1 MLKIA
6 VTGQIASGKSTTS
19 RLLAARGG
27 YLINA
32 DEEVHKLLLPHTDV
46 YLDIR
51 THFGDKIIDHDGSI
65 DRKKLAEI
73 VFNDLEQLEA
83 LEGIIHPKI
92 RSTVLEKTQ
101 IAENEEKKFVVI
113 DVPLLEKSGIKKL
126 VDIVIV
132 MEARL
137 ENQLRRCE
145 AEGITGEEAKL
156 RLASQPDFAQ
166 LSKEADIIISNNGSL
181 DDLRNEIDELFE
193 HKLDRLI
200 YQNNSV
206 KT

>member
-32 DEEVHKLLLPHTDV
+32 DEEVHNLLLPHTEV

-73 VFNDLEQLEA
+73 VFNDPEQLKA

-92 RSTVLEKTQ
+92 RSTILKKTQ
-101 IAENEEKKFVVI
+101 TAENEGKKFVVI
-113 DVPLLEKSGIKKL
+113 DVPLLEKSGIKIL

-132 MEARL
+132 LEASI
-137 ENQLRRCE
+137 ENQLKRCE
-145 AEGITGEEAKL
+145 TEGTSAEDARL
-156 RLASQPDFAQ
+156 RLASQPEFTQ

-193 HKLDRLI
+193 QKLDRLI
-200 YQNNSV
+200 YQKNSV